1 MIRRLVATAMAL
13 ALWAACLGSAAQ
25 ASELSCRDHLLVDY
39 AQPLEKMPGNV
50 LPGQVLPFGP
60 TDLEWRSGRSVVVA
74 GNPISYTLRL
84 PRSVSEDGR
93 VVRPARLGWDLGMRV
108 DSVNRHGRPTGL
120 VRERRWRVGVL
131 RHPERWF
138 EVHAGP
144 GLYRVSVKLRRLG
157 GARLASYR
165 QFIRVLPRRQNLRI
179 GIRGSGSYR
188 PGETV
193 VGRVENRG
201 TLEALLRAGTGL
213 SVERRHDGAWTKVEA
228 DEPPSVTFGPS
239 EFLAGGRASGCSF
252 FTIPSDA
259 EPGEY
264 RFSAVVEA
272 GRGKPRSIYRQF
284 AVYR

>member
-1 MIRRLVATAMAL
+1 MMRKLAAATLALV
-13 ALWAACLGSAAQ
+13 LWAAIAGSAAQ
-25 ASELSCRDHLLVDY
+25 ASDLSCRDRLLVDY
-39 AQPLEKMPGNV
+39 AQPLEKMPGDL
-50 LPGQVLPFGP
+50 LPGQALPFGP

-74 GNPISYTLRL
+74 GDPISYTLRL

-93 VVRPARLGWDLGMRV
+93 LVRPARLGWDLGVRV

-131 RHPERWF
+131 RHSVRWF

-144 GLYRVSVKLRRLG
+144 GLYRVSVGLRRLG

-165 QFIRVLPRRQNLRI
+165 QFIRVLPRRQNLGI
-179 GIRGSGSYR
+179 GIRGGGSYR

-201 TLEALLRAGTGL
+201 TLEELLLGGTGL
-213 SVERRHDGAWTKVEA
+213 SVEHRQDGAWARVEP

-239 EFLAGGRASGCSF
+239 EYLAGGRASGCSF
-252 FTIPSDA
+252 FTIPADS

-264 RFSAVVEA
+264 RFSALVEA
-272 GRGKPRSIYRQF
+272 GRGKFRSIYRQF
-284 AVYR
+284 AVG